1 MYRIV
6 FISLCPH
13 KKRLV
18 IERGPMHPKKD
29 VVEKWL
35 DYFVSR
41 GHAARMQIE
50 RVQAYL

>member
-6 FISLCPH
+6 FISLCPQ

-18 IERGPMHPKKD
+18 IERGPMHPQKD

-35 DYFVSR
+35 GYFASL
-41 GHAARMQIE
+41 GHSARMQIE
-50 RVQAYL
+50 QVRAGE